1 MILIFRYLH
10 FDNLIIFNLSTSGI
24 NNSWQLKKAQQTQ
37 YHWISFSN
45 RIFFYQVII
54 LPNYHNFSCNFI
66 RFWKPAHQT
75 TFEQVVFVK
84 ICRWIALVLFKFSF
98 LYQEGFLFHKGWY
111 RISILSEI
119 PFNMTLRK
127 SYSVH

>member
-24 NNSWQLKKAQQTQ
+24 NNSWQLKKGPANT
-37 YHWISFSN
+37 IPLNFIFESN
-45 RIFFYQVII
+45 FFYQVII
-54 LPNYHNFSCNFI
+54 LPNYHNISCNFI